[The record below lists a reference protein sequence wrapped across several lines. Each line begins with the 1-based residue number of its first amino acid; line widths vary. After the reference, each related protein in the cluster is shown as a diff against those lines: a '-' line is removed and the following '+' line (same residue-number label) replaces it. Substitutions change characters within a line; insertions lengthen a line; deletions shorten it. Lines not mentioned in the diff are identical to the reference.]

1 MINIWGTT
9 FLVGP
14 FLGPALAG
22 YLGDAMDWEDA
33 FSVLVGLYAVSTI
46 IVFTFGR
53 ETYYAPNHGPAPAQT
68 FLQSITSRGGAFTLY
83 RPSLSLSA
91 KTTLKYIFVWP
102 MLLVGISMMVNFTW
116 PIGIT
121 VTVDSFIRAPP
132 YLFDNIQAA
141 SMRFAAVFGAIFGWF
156 LGFLF
161 NSYISRS
168 RSHLPSWR
176 PEFRL
181 FGAFLP
187 AFFECMGLVL
197 FGLGNQFQL
206 SWVSLAFGWF
216 MVNVGLVGTMVAITA
231 FVLEKYP
238 AHATTVSAILNM
250 WRTSGKSL

>member
-1 MINIWGTT
+1 
-9 FLVGP
+9 
-14 FLGPALAG
+14 
-22 YLGDAMDWEDA
+22 
-33 FSVLVGLYAVSTI
+33 
-46 IVFTFGR
+46 
-53 ETYYAPNHGPAPAQT
+53 
-68 FLQSITSRGGAFTLY
+68 
-83 RPSLSLSA
+83 
-91 KTTLKYIFVWP
+91 
-102 MLLVGISMMVNFTW
+102 MMVNFTW

-132 YLFDNIQAA
+132 YLFNNIQAA

-176 PEFRL
+176 PEYRL
-181 FGAFLP
+181 FGVFIP
-187 AFFECMGLVL
+187 AAFECAGLVL

-238 AHATTVSAILNM
+238 AYATTVSAIMNM
-250 WRTSGKSL
+250 WRSCGTLTLCNSLRLLLPNVPSIGHH